1 MKDFLDPLTGG
12 PLNQAL
18 TFRLG
23 RLHAKVIALA
33 ARLLEQTAGITM
45 QQWRI
50 FYLIDACGPVTAA
63 EIQRNMDV
71 DKALI
76 SRTVRRLID
85 EGLLASTPSKTD
97 GRAQVLDFTAQG
109 RAVMEKARPIMR
121 ARQEHIRAAF
131 SDTEREQLVELMLR
145 FEQAV
150 DTFEVPGDRPGAAIT
165 GDPT

>member
-1 MKDFLDPLTGG
+1 MPTGNDPKDFLDPLTGG
-12 PLNQAL
+12 PLNHAL

-33 ARLLEQTAGITM
+33 ARLLDESAGITM

-50 FYLIDACGPVTAA
+50 FYLIDAFGPVTAA

-76 SRTVRRLID
+76 SRTVRRMID

-97 GRAQVLDFTAQG
+97 GRAQVLDFTEQG
-109 RAVMEKARPIMR
+109 RAVMERARPIMR
-121 ARQEHIRAAF
+121 ARQQHILAAF
-131 SDTEREQLVELMLR
+131 TETERLTLIDLMLR
-145 FEQAV
+145 FEHAI
-150 DTFEVPGDRPGAAIT
+150 DTFDVPAKAPS
-165 GDPT
+165 